1 MVYLYHLVMMAS
13 MMISQS
19 SDVSDAVNFRQNIRK
34 PRLPLFC
41 SQNQPNFDTTIFLYF
56 FIDTLT
62 LKGDKE
68 LKDNSLYGVKMRCQ
82 NGVIWFC
89 LTLGLS
95 DDDFCEKF

>member
-1 MVYLYHLVMMAS
+1 MLWTRRTEKEDGS
-13 MMISQS
+13 C
-19 SDVSDAVNFRQNIRK
+19 
-34 PRLPLFC
+34 C
-41 SQNQPNFDTTIFLYF
+41 SPFLYF

-62 LKGDKE
+62 PEGDKE